1 MEEIVH
7 DIEQLQCL
15 RALRLEGNSVGV
27 EAAQA
32 IAKALEGK
40 DLLQVPRCVVYIY
53 GRSDGCIVHIL
64 LLNCYQLELFKNI

>member
-1 MEEIVH
+1 MAGTRLLHLSSCFPLVAVEEIVH
-7 DIEQLQCL
+7 HIEQLQCL

-40 DLLQVPRCVVYIY
+40 DLLQVLRCVAYI
-53 GRSDGCIVHIL
+53 
-64 LLNCYQLELFKNI
+64 